1 MLESLPHPALPRPW
15 QAPCLRLQGL
25 DVSSLQLPGA
35 IRDFL
40 SLSTLVSWTLRGEVN
55 TIHHT
60 PGPASVSLCLLPS
73 SPSQSSN

>member
-1 MLESLPHPALPRPW
+1 MQESLPHPALPRPW
-15 QAPCLRLQGL
+15 QAPCLRPQGL

-55 TIHHT
+55 TI
-60 PGPASVSLCLLPS
+60 
-73 SPSQSSN
+73 